1 MIASNVYNNI
11 STILIYSIKQTRT
24 DSRIYNITSI
34 SRNTLH
40 VEKKHV
46 QADVVVLNIITVT
59 ITFVKLFE
67 TYINYE
73 PFPTRNNTTH
83 KYVHNYCFL
92 VLITT

>member
-11 STILIYSIKQTRT
+11 STILIYSIKQTRA

-59 ITFVKLFE
+59 ITFCKTV
-67 TYINYE
+67 
-73 PFPTRNNTTH
+73 
-83 KYVHNYCFL
+83 
-92 VLITT
+92 